1 MEASVFKIN
10 LKILI
15 VHSRG
20 NIAEEI
26 SIQVHILIKG

>member
-1 MEASVFKIN
+1 MEASVLK
-10 LKILI
+10 KILI

>member
-1 MEASVFKIN
+1 MEASVFKK
-10 LKILI
+10 KILI